1 MKLFDTHCHLQD
13 PAFHDVDRVIERAS
27 AAGVEH
33 LLVCGYDLASSER
46 ALELSERH
54 PEVLAGAG
62 VHPHDARDATPTA
75 LDRIGSFASDA
86 RCAAVGEIGLD
97 FYRDL
102 SPRDVQLQVLA
113 AQLDLAVAVARPVS
127 VHSRGA
133 EEEIHAPLAD
143 FASRSSLVANGQ
155 PPGVMHCFGGTV
167 AQARRFVDLGFLVS
181 VPCTVTYPNNDE
193 GRRIATELPLESLV
207 VETDSPYLPPQGLR
221 GKRNEPANV
230 AAAVRAIAA
239 LRGISVDEVAAATT
253 ANAMRVFRP
262 AKVAAAR

>member
-13 PAFHDVDRVIERAS
+13 PAFHDVERVIERAS

-75 LDRIGSFASDA
+75 LDRIGALAHDD

-102 SPRDVQLQVLA
+102 SPRDVQLKVLA
-113 AQLDLAVAVARPVS
+113 AQLDIAVDAGKPVS
-127 VHSRGA
+127 VHSRAA
-133 EEEIHAPLAD
+133 EEEIYAPLSYY
-143 FASRSSLVANGQ
+143 ASRSSLANGR

-167 AQARRFVDLGFLVS
+167 AQASRFVGLGFLVS
-181 VPCTVTYPNNDE
+181 IPCTVTYPNNDE

-230 AAAVRAIAA
+230 AAAVRAIAE
-239 LRGISVDEVAAATT
+239 LRGTTAEEVAAATT

-262 AKVAAAR
+262 ARVAAAR